1 MTTNKEDSPT
11 LGAPEQNEG
20 TEQILLKRLQ
30 TNLKISLTKRKKKL
44 ENLIKTKSSKEVVLN
59 QLENIAEKVHEAE
72 DLNSEFLDKSQ
83 DQEQEEEWIKHLRD
97 VFNTSEKNAL
107 LYIETMEDTTPD
119 KPQPKQSISSL
130 TDTNANHNL
139 NININNDNDKAQ
151 IEHSLAQKECLIRER
166 IIYIQQ
172 LIDSDTASHRKIKCL
187 NDKLGEALNCLR
199 ITSSDPSELNWF
211 YKIEHQVDICSG
223 DVLEYISEKNETNK
237 DTIIQKPINNQLERI
252 QLPKFEGKK
261 DNYFTWK
268 SAFDACV
275 EATTVAI
282 EI

>member
-1 MTTNKEDSPT
+1 MKMH
-11 LGAPEQNEG
+11 
-20 TEQILLKRLQ
+20 K
-30 TNLKISLTKRKKKL
+30 
-44 ENLIKTKSSKEVVLN
+44 
-59 QLENIAEKVHEAE
+59 
-72 DLNSEFLDKSQ
+72 
-83 DQEQEEEWIKHLRD
+83 
-97 VFNTSEKNAL
+97 
-107 LYIETMEDTTPD
+107 
-119 KPQPKQSISSL
+119 
-130 TDTNANHNL
+130 
-139 NININNDNDKAQ
+139 
-151 IEHSLAQKECLIRER
+151 
-166 IIYIQQ
+166 
-172 LIDSDTASHRKIKCL
+172 KIKCL

-237 DTIIQKPINNQLERI
+237 DTIIQKTTNNQLERI
-252 QLPKFEGKK
+252 QLTKFEGKK